1 MRYGQMFPQT
11 TNQQETIEIF
21 TGLKKADFVA
31 LNAQIK
37 NILEILKVV
46 LYVLIGFMIVRALR

>member
-46 LYVLIGFMIVRALR
+46 LYVLIGFLVIRAIK

>member
-1 MRYGQMFPQT
+1 MFPQN

-46 LYVLIGFMIVRALR
+46 LYVLIGFMIVRAIK

>member
-46 LYVLIGFMIVRALR
+46 LYVLIGFLVIMAIK